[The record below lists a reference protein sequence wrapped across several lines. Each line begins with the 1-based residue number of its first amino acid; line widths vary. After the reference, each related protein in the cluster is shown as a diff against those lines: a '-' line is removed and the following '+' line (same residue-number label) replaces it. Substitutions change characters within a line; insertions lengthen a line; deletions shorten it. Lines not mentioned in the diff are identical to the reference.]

1 MSQSKLKI
9 VSETSLR
16 NESPKK
22 SMSVRDYKRDAE
34 AHFNHLWETDPTQF
48 CPFRNCMEA
57 LRIERTAELFKE
69 NDLSGKKAADLG
81 CGYAV
86 LSKKMAKQ
94 GAEVDAIDIAD
105 IPLQRLEKKKNEAI
119 HPIKDYIPHTKLAD
133 QDYDLVL
140 CTELIGDLP
149 KEEYRLFFS
158 ELCRLIKPDGHVI
171 CSTLLDVYTDGAI
184 QQFASLAETEFTI
197 EKWVLSYHYLWTL
210 LLNFFKAPEK
220 FVKASKDLTYRTQ
233 EMAKRRSIY
242 RFWFK
247 LNSAFL
253 PSLFWRIGQWAFYP
267 FALLL
272 KKSPGLLLILES
284 ISRFIWQE
292 EGISHAIFLAKRR
305 PLFEPPPPDEQPI
318 ERRTKKIVWE

>member
-1 MSQSKLKI
+1 MSQSRLKI
-9 VSETSLR
+9 ISETSLR
-16 NESPKK
+16 NEPSKK
-22 SMSVRDYKRDAE
+22 RDYKREAE
-34 AHFNHLWETDPTQF
+34 AHFNHLWETEPQQF

-57 LRIERTAELFKE
+57 LRIKRTAELFQE
-69 NDLSGKKAADLG
+69 RDLNGKKTADLG

-86 LSKKMAKQ
+86 LAKKMAEK
-94 GAEVDAIDIAD
+94 GASVDAVDIAD
-105 IPLQRLEKKKNEAI
+105 IPLQRLEKKNSAI
-119 HPIKDYIPHTKLAD
+119 HPLKEYVPHTRLAD

-158 ELCRLIKPDGHVI
+158 ELCRLIKPEGRVI
-171 CSTLLDVYTDGAI
+171 CSTLLDVYTEGAI

-210 LLNFFKAPEK
+210 LLNFFKAPER
-220 FVKASKDLTYRTQ
+220 FVKAAKDPVYRAQ
-233 EMAKRRSIY
+233 EIGKRRSIY

-253 PSLFWRIGQWAFYP
+253 PSLFWRVGKWAFYP
-267 FALLL
+267 FTLLL
-272 KKSPGLLLILES
+272 KKSTTLLLMLES
-284 ISRFIWQE
+284 ISRFFWQE

-305 PLFEPPPPDEQPI
+305 PLFEPPPPDQQPI